1 MSLDGSEQ
9 CPHLAINPFYRQCDW
24 KRDRELF
31 GRRILNVMIGG
42 TKFISNLDIFAMVGK
57 NRGYDV
63 TIPVTVTNGILK
75 IDFVTVVDN
84 GRVSAILVQNR

>member
-1 MSLDGSEQ
+1 
-9 CPHLAINPFYRQCDW
+9 
-24 KRDRELF
+24 
-31 GRRILNVMIGG
+31 MIGG

-57 NRGYDV
+57 NRAYDV

-84 GRVSAILVQNR
+84 AKVSAILVQNR